1 MLVVPGDHPGT
12 RPLLAATS
20 IREYCMSRRL
30 IGPLLAALALAP
42 LTTAAAQNPHT
53 RNGFWFNGGLGVGS
67 YGCDGCSGRESGG
80 SATIGIGGTL
90 SSKVLLGAGI
100 NVWAKEINGVDL
112 TAGTVTA
119 MIRFYPSAT
128 GGFFLVGGL
137 GYATEQVSA
146 GNVSVSE
153 SGAGVLLGL
162 GLDLRVGKNISL
174 TPFWNGNGLSIDGAS
189 SNFGQ
194 LGLSLTIH

>member
-1 MLVVPGDHPGT
+1 MSHRYVGALVV
-12 RPLLAATS
+12 LL
-20 IREYCMSRRL
+20 
-30 IGPLLAALALAP
+30 GLAP
-42 LTTAAAQNPHT
+42 LDAASAQHAQT

-67 YGCDGCSGRESGG
+67 YGCDGCDGRESGG
-80 SATIGIGGTL
+80 SATLGIGGTL

-100 NVWAKEINGVDL
+100 NVWAKEVNGVDL

-137 GYATEQVSA
+137 GYAMEEVSV